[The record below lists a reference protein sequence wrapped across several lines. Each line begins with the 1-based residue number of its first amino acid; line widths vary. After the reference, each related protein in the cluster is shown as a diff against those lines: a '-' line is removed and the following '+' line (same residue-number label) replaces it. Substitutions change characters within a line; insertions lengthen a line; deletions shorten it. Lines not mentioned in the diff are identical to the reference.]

1 LLRFDRGVCIGLRL
15 NVPAGTAVRFEPGET
30 KEVPLVPISGN
41 QIVRGGNNL
50 IDGPAFDLDKNGDKR
65 ILAQRHQ
72 DIMDRMAAGGFL
84 HQPGPKPPPGL
95 PPVTISR
102 QKYTSMYG
110 PTVGDKVRL
119 GDTNL
124 YVAVEHDFTEYG
136 DECKFG
142 GGKTLR
148 EGMGQQCGVGSVD
161 TLDTVI
167 TNALIIDHTGIFK
180 ADVGI
185 KHGIIVGIGKA
196 GNPVRAFPI
205 YHIPPTDC
213 PYQTDISF
221 FTIRT
226 RCGTSRPGWWWG

>member
-1 LLRFDRGVCIGLRL
+1 MLRFDRGVCIGLRL

-65 ILAQRHQ
+65 ILAQRHK

>member
-1 LLRFDRGVCIGLRL
+1 LRL